1 MTVTIKTSI
10 MKKPIKSSQILSGGV
25 FCGLF
30 LLVLGI
36 NFLPKVEK
44 QPISISSWGK
54 GKLVLSDSIVEL
66 KKTLPNLESIS
77 ILTQFV
83 DSIELVPA
91 KEGFVEISG
100 DQTLIN
106 NLIIQYDEKNQIYYV
121 LRKYFYPVVG
131 IEDKEFYEN
140 NFPGMLS
147 KGGLFIKIGYPE
159 GFNQLFS
166 SAEVRKI
173 NQQGLLKSGEL
184 SINVIAEKS
193 EFNVEANHLHL
204 NITKPEVPFTLD
216 TMDAN
221 KHRTMLQKIAQS
233 PMHVVKGKVDL
244 VEVGAYYYG
253 ITMLDLSQLK
263 CRQVHADF
271 RYGGK
276 YKKIIAAPTQ
286 LFSYITN
293 PKLPNSGIEMIC
305 KSKAKVTRAYV
316 VSNRT
321 IRYR

>member
-1 MTVTIKTSI
+1 MTVTIKTLI
-10 MKKPIKSSQILSGGV
+10 MKKPIKFSQILTGGV

-36 NFLPKVEK
+36 NFLPVVKK
-44 QPISISSWGK
+44 QPIKTYSSGK
-54 GKLVLSDSIVEL
+54 GKLVLSDSIVEM

-77 ILTQFV
+77 ISTQFV

-91 KEGFVEISG
+91 KQGYVEISG
-100 DQTLIN
+100 DQTLVN
-106 NLIIQYDEKNQIYYV
+106 NLNIQYDEINQVYSIF
-121 LRKYFYPVVG
+121 RKYFYPVEG

-159 GFNQLFS
+159 GFRQLYS
-166 SAEVRKI
+166 SANARKI
-173 NQQGLLKSGEL
+173 KQQGILKASDL
-184 SINVIAEKS
+184 SISVITELA
-193 EFNVEANHLHL
+193 EFNVEANHLGL
-204 NITKPEVPFTLD
+204 NITKPEVPFSIDTL
-216 TMDAN
+216 N
-221 KHRTMLQKIAQS
+221 SGNYRTYLQKIAQS

-244 VEVGAYYYG
+244 VEVGTYYYG

-276 YKKIIAAPTQ
+276 YKKVIAAPTQ
-286 LFSYITN
+286 LFSYTTN
-293 PKLPNSGIEMIC
+293 PKLPNPSIEMIC
-305 KSKAKVTRAYV
+305 KSKAKVARAYV

>member
-1 MTVTIKTSI
+1 
-10 MKKPIKSSQILSGGV
+10 MKKPIKSSQILTGGV

-36 NFLPKVEK
+36 SFLPPTIK
-44 QPISISSWGK
+44 QTFGISSFGK
-54 GKLVLSDSIVEL
+54 GTLTLSDSIVEM

-100 DQTLIN
+100 DQTLVN
-106 NLIIQYDEKNQIYYV
+106 NLNIQYDEKNQIYYV
-121 LRKYFYPVVG
+121 LRKYFYPVEGV
-131 IEDKEFYEN
+131 EDEGFYEHD
-140 NFPGMLS
+140 FPRMIE
-147 KGGLFIKIGYPE
+147 KGGLFIKIGYPK

-166 SAEVRKI
+166 SADARKI
-173 NQQGLLKSGEL
+173 KQQGILKSGEL
-184 SINVIAEKS
+184 SINVIAEKA
-193 EFNVEANHLHL
+193 EFNVEAIHMHL
-204 NITKPEVPFTLD
+204 NITKPEVPFTLG
-216 TMDAN
+216 TINAQ
-221 KHRTMLQKIAQS
+221 KYRAMLKQIAQS

-244 VEVGAYYYG
+244 IEVGANYYG
-253 ITMLDLSQLK
+253 ITSVDLSLLK
-263 CRQVHADF
+263 CRHVHADF
-271 RYGGK
+271 NYGGK
-276 YKKIIAAPTQ
+276 YKKLIAAPTQ

-293 PKLPNSGIEMIC
+293 PKLPNPSIEMIC
-305 KSKAKVTRAYV
+305 KSKAKVARAYV

>member
-1 MTVTIKTSI
+1 
-10 MKKPIKSSQILSGGV
+10 MKKPIKSSQILCGGV

-54 GKLVLSDSIVEL
+54 GKLDLSDSMVTI

-91 KEGFVEISG
+91 KQGFVEISG
-100 DQTLIN
+100 DQTLVD
-106 NLIIQYDEKNQIYYV
+106 NLIIQFDKKNQLYYV
-121 LRKYFYPVVG
+121 LRKYHYPVEG
-131 IEDKEFYEN
+131 IEDEGFYEHE
-140 NFPGMLS
+140 FPGRIE
-147 KGGLFIKIGYPE
+147 KGGLFIKIGYPK

-166 SAEVRKI
+166 SAEARKI
-173 NQQGLLKSGEL
+173 KQQGILKSGEL
-184 SINVIAEKS
+184 SINVIAEKA
-193 EFNVEANHLHL
+193 EFNVEANHMHL
-204 NITKPEVPFTLD
+204 NITKPEVPFNLD
-216 TMDAN
+216 TMDAI
-221 KHRTMLQKIAQS
+221 KHRSFLQKIAQS

-244 VEVGAYYYG
+244 IEVGANYYG
-253 ITMLDLSQLK
+253 ITLVDLSQLK
-263 CRQVHADF
+263 CRHVHSDF

-276 YKKIIAAPTQ
+276 YKKVVAAPTQ

>member
-1 MTVTIKTSI
+1 
-10 MKKPIKSSQILSGGV
+10 MKKPIKPSQILSGGV

-30 LLVLGI
+30 LLLLGI

-54 GKLVLSDSIVEL
+54 GKLVLSDSIVAI

-91 KEGFVEISG
+91 KQGFVEISG
-100 DQTLIN
+100 DQTLVN
-106 NLIIQYDEKNQIYYV
+106 NLIIQFDKKNQLYYV
-121 LRKYFYPVVG
+121 LRKYHYPVEGV
-131 IEDKEFYEN
+131 EDEGFYGHD
-140 NFPGMLS
+140 FPGMIE

-159 GFNQLFS
+159 GFNQLSS

-173 NQQGLLKSGEL
+173 KQQGLLKSGEL
-184 SINVIAEKS
+184 SINVIAEKAQ
-193 EFNVEANHLHL
+193 FNVEANHLQL
-204 NITKPEVPFTLD
+204 NINKPVVPFTLG
-216 TMDAN
+216 TINA
-221 KHRTMLQKIAQS
+221 QKYRAILKQIAQR
-233 PMHVVKGKVDL
+233 PMHIVKGKVDL
-244 VEVGAYYYG
+244 VEIGDNYFG
-253 ITMLDLSQLK
+253 ISMLDLSQLK
-263 CRQVHADF
+263 CRHVHSDF

-276 YKKIIAAPTQ
+276 YKKVIAAPTQ

-293 PKLPNSGIEMIC
+293 PKLPNLSIEMIC